1 MRSTIT
7 AISSPPR
14 VDPPLSSSGKSHASA
29 GSVSDASW
37 SLTQWPSAAPAA
49 AFLEDGTDDA
59 WINVALAAENHDDD
73 NGGTSGGA
81 EDECLGGDDQGQKF
95 QEEAHWMSFQRA
107 IQSFAA
113 QRQEAVV
120 TRHTTGS
127 SSNSRKKKNSPGAGS
142 LFGNRPPSQHATK
155 SNNSDSSNAP
165 AKEDCV
171 KSVIQ
176 ETASISIQDSLST
189 ANQQESKDQ
198 RLN

>member
-49 AFLEDGTDDA
+49 AFLEDGTDD
-59 WINVALAAENHDDD
+59 
-73 NGGTSGGA
+73 GGA